1 MYIDSEIILK
11 RRITPIV
18 YVYVMIVIIIV
29 LSLIMLLILYHYK
42 TYYTISGVVIE
53 EDNAFYIQSY
63 VPIDDIKYLLDSN
76 ELEIDDIYYE
86 YRIKEID
93 NNYFVSD
100 NKVCQII
107 NIDINIPA
115 DYKYNNLTLSLKVL
129 KEDKRVIDY
138 ILKK

>member
-11 RRITPIV
+11 RRVTPIV

-42 TYYTISGVVIE
+42 TYYISSGVVIE

-63 VPIDDIKYLLDSN
+63 VPIDDAKYLLDNN
-76 ELEIDDIYYE
+76 ELEIDDVYYK

-100 NKVCQII
+100 NKVCQIM

>member
-11 RRITPIV
+11 RRVTPIV

-42 TYYTISGVVIE
+42 TYYIISGVVIE

-63 VPIDDIKYLLDSN
+63 VPIDDAKYLLDNN
-76 ELEIDDIYYE
+76 ELEIDDVYYK

-100 NKVCQII
+100 NKVCQIM

>member
-11 RRITPIV
+11 RKVTPIV
-18 YVYVMIVIIIV
+18 YVYVMIIIIIV

-53 EDNAFYIQSY
+53 EDDTFYIQSY
-63 VPIDDIKYLLDSN
+63 VPIDNAKYLLDNN
-76 ELEIDDIYYE
+76 ELEINNVYYK
-86 YRIKEID
+86 YRIKKID
-93 NNYFVSD
+93 NDYFVSD

-115 DYKYNNLTLSLKVL
+115 NYRYNNLTLSLKVL